1 MFDSSSQEIFIVV
14 YLIKKLR
21 LWVHDNPIPYPLGRV
36 NKEAEIKLT
45 KQCKI
50 NFVTRVDF
58 IDVELDVAPLDVY
71 GIVFGSSYMYM

>member
-1 MFDSSSQEIFIVV
+1 MLGSSIVV
-14 YLIKKLR
+14 DIVKKPR

-36 NKEAEIKLT
+36 NKEAEIKVT

-58 IDVELDVAPLDVY
+58 IDVELDVAPLNVY
-71 GIVFGSSYMYM
+71 GVVFRISYMYM